1 MGLYNILEF
10 IGRRNISE
18 SHYFDIK
25 EIFKIFDYRIMQIVR
40 GGKLLWL

>member
-18 SHYFDIK
+18 SHYLISK
-25 EIFKIFDYRIMQIVR
+25 EIFKIFDYRMMQIVR
-40 GGKLLWL
+40 GGKHLWL